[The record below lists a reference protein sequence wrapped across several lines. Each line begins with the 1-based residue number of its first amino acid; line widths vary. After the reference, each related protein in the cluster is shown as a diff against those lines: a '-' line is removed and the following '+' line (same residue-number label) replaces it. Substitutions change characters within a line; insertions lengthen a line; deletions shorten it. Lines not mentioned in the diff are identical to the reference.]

1 MREDII
7 AMLSN
12 LGAIDKKNAVSVQ
25 ILENSGQLSN
35 NQLEGALKELEA
47 QGYLKRL
54 NDNVYLTQTGL
65 FRALSGLS

>member
-1 MREDII
+1 
-7 AMLSN
+7 MLSN
-12 LGAIDKKNAVSVQ
+12 LGAIDEKNAVSVQ

-35 NQLEGALKELEA
+35 NRLKEALKELEA

-54 NDNVYLTQTGL
+54 NDKVYLTQTGL

>member
-1 MREDII
+1 LREDII

-12 LGAIDKKNAVSVQ
+12 LGAIDEKNAVSVQ

-35 NQLEGALKELEA
+35 NRLKEALKELEA

-54 NDNVYLTQTGL
+54 NDKVYLTQTGL

>member
-1 MREDII
+1 MREAII

-12 LGAIDKKNAVSVQ
+12 LGAIDEKNAVSVQ

-35 NQLEGALKELEA
+35 NRLKEALKELEA

-54 NDNVYLTQTGL
+54 NDKVYLTQTGL

>member
-12 LGAIDKKNAVSVQ
+12 LGAIDEKNAVSVQ

-35 NQLEGALKELEA
+35 NRLKEALKELEA

-54 NDNVYLTQTGL
+54 NDKVYLTQTGL

>member
-1 MREDII
+1 LREDII

-12 LGAIDKKNAVSVQ
+12 LGAIDEKNAVSVQ
-25 ILENSGQLSN
+25 ILENSSQLSN
-35 NQLEGALKELEA
+35 NRLKEALKELEA

-54 NDNVYLTQTGL
+54 NDKVYLTQTGL